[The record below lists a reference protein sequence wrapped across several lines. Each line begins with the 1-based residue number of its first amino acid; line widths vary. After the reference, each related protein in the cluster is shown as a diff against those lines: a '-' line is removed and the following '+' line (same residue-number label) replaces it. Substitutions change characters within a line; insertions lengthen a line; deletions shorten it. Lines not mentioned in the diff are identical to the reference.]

1 MIGGGKM
8 IKKKRLGDI
17 LVEAEFITEEQLYE
31 ALGVQKGTDKRLGVV
46 LQELDF
52 VAEQDLVEALEFQLG
67 IPQIDLEKFIIDSNV
82 IKSIPPE
89 LAQRHHAIPIKKR
102 GNILTVAMEDPL
114 DVMAIDDIKIKTNCE
129 IIPVIATRTE
139 IEHSLEKYFGNSDII
154 SEFLDGIN
162 SEWQGSEDEMEEDA
176 LRELIDDAPVVKL
189 VNNII
194 ADGVKLRASDIHIEP
209 LDEDIQIRYRID
221 GILQNTMNNV
231 PKSALPALVSRI
243 KIMSDLDIAER
254 RVPQDGRIQMTIQ
267 GKEID
272 LRVSTLP
279 TVKGEK
285 VVMRI
290 LDKNN
295 LMLKLDDLGF
305 VAEHLEVFK
314 EMISHPHGMIL
325 ITGPTG
331 SGKTTTLYSAL
342 SSLDSEHENIITVE
356 NPVEYRLEGINQVQT
371 NNKAGLT
378 FASALR
384 SILRQDPDIVL
395 IGEIRDKETAEIAI
409 NAALTGHLVLS
420 TLHTNEAAGAL
431 TRLVDMG
438 VEPFLVSSSIVGVVA
453 QRLVRR
459 ICPHCKV
466 KSREKLVDKDLEK
479 YLGAGN
485 DRIDFYHG
493 KGCRKCNE
501 TGYRGRAAIHEIL
514 ELDNQLK
521 RMIVQGAST
530 EDIAER
536 AIADG
541 MITLEAS
548 GLHKVNEGITTLEE
562 VMRVTKVQLGKPEF
576 IE

>member
-1 MIGGGKM
+1 M

-17 LVEAEFITEEQLYE
+17 LVEAQFITEEQLHE
-31 ALGVQKGTDKRLGVV
+31 ALKVQKGTDKRLGVV
-46 LQELDF
+46 LQELGLVTD
-52 VAEQDLVEALEFQLG
+52 QDLVEALEFQLG
-67 IPQIDLEKFIIDSNV
+67 IPQVDLEKFFIDSNV
-82 IKSIPPE
+82 IKIIPPE

-139 IEHSLEKYFGNSDII
+139 IEHTLEKYFGNSDII
-154 SEFLDGIN
+154 SEFLDNIN
-162 SEWQGSEDEMEEDA
+162 SDWQDSLENDIEEGE
-176 LRELIDDAPVVKL
+176 LRELVDDAPVVKL

-290 LDKNN
+290 LDKSN

-305 VAEHLEVFK
+305 IAEHLEVFK
-314 EMISHPHGMIL
+314 EMINHPHGMIL

-356 NPVEYRLEGINQVQT
+356 NPVEYRLDGINQVQT

-485 DRIDFYHG
+485 NTIDFYHG
-493 KGCRKCNE
+493 KGCRECNE

-514 ELDNQLK
+514 EIDNGIK

-536 AIADG
+536 AMADG

-548 GLHKVNEGITTLEE
+548 GLYKVNEGITTLEE